1 MKGKVLIVVL
11 ALLLVSAVVFAGGKA
26 ESEEA
31 KELPSQVFI
40 GTNGMTGNHLIP
52 IWATS
57 NPQYMTYPL
66 ILPALTW
73 FNNEVNPI
81 PDLADSIEVNEEAT
95 SFTFTLPKNAEWSDG
110 VPLTAEDVYFTYK
123 LAVDDAFSS
132 SVWSKNLKDIKGL
145 AEYKEGK
152 ADEISGIVV
161 LDDHTVRIDLAV
173 PNSSFLYNTYL
184 GILPKH
190 VLKDVAPEDLGSHS
204 YADAPTV
211 TSGPY
216 DFVEYVETQH
226 IHMRKKENYWG
237 KEAQIEEVFI
247 VMFEEEA
254 TQLAQLAAGELDISS
269 IPSDE
274 VARFEM
280 SDDIGVEPIGGIGY
294 LVTHV
299 DGRTQE
305 YIDKQNAPKEEG
317 GGGGNIDGSK
327 IEKEVKPYLA
337 KKAFRQALAY
347 AVDVDSMIN
356 VVADG
361 YAEPIYSPIF
371 GPSWAVNP
379 NLNEYERDL
388 DKAKSLMKQAGVD
401 FDDSGNALWEG
412 EKIILVY
419 LSNTSERD
427 RKIGEFLQQQFGD
440 IGIRLDLKMVTS
452 SAFITAAIA
461 GDGDLII
468 NAGGRF
474 GADPSVSSAYY
485 TTTAG
490 WASLVMGYSNPKF
503 DELMEKGKA
512 SGDPE
517 VRAEFYHEASA
528 ILNEELPSLF
538 FMTLSSFVGKNP
550 HLKGVRASSD
560 IGYLTWNIADWHFV
574 E

>member
-1 MKGKVLIVVL
+1 MLVMLFSAAVLF
-11 ALLLVSAVVFAGGKA
+11 AAGGA
-26 ESEEA
+26 ESGETDEV
-31 KELPSQVFI
+31 PDQVFI

-52 IWATS
+52 IWGTS
-57 NPQYMTYPL
+57 NPQFMAYPL

-73 FNNEVNPI
+73 FNDEVNPI
-81 PDLADSIEVNEEAT
+81 PDLAESIEVNEDAT
-95 SFTFTLPKNAEWSDG
+95 SYTFHLPENAEWSDG
-110 VPLTAEDVYFTYK
+110 VPLTADDVYFTFK

-132 SVWSKNLKDIKGL
+132 SSWPKNLSDIKGMT
-145 AEYKEGK
+145 EYKEGG

-161 LDDHTVRIDLAV
+161 LDDHTVRIDLSV
-173 PNSSFLYNTYL
+173 SNSSFLYNTYL

-190 VLKDVAPEDLGSHS
+190 VLEDVAPEDLGAHP

-216 DFVEYVETQH
+216 EFVEYIETQH
-226 IHMRKKENYWG
+226 IHMTKKEDYWG
-237 KEAQIEEVFI
+237 EEAQIKDVFI

-254 TQLAQLAAGELDISS
+254 TQLSQLAAGELDISS
-269 IPSDE
+269 IVPAE
-274 VARFEM
+274 IARFER
-280 SDDIGVEPIGGIGY
+280 SDQIEVQPVEGIGY

-299 DGRTQE
+299 DARSQE
-305 YIDKQNAPKEEG
+305 FIDKQNAPTEEG
-317 GGGGNIDGSK
+317 GGGGNLDGSK
-327 IEKEVKPYLA
+327 IEKEVKPYLQ

-347 AVDVDSMIN
+347 AVDIDAMMN

-361 YAEPIYSPIF
+361 YAKPIYSPIF

-379 NLNEYERDL
+379 DLNPYDRDVE
-388 DKAKSLMKQAGVD
+388 KAKSLMKEAGVE

-461 GDGDLII
+461 GEGDLII

-474 GADPSVSSAYY
+474 GADPSVSAAYY
-485 TTTAG
+485 TTSAG
-490 WASLVMGYSNPKF
+490 WARLVMGYSNPEF
-503 DELMEKGKA
+503 DKLMAKGKTSGEA
-512 SGDPE
+512 S
-517 VRAEFYHEASA
+517 VRAEYYHEASA
-528 ILNEELPSLF
+528 ILNDELPSLF
-538 FMTLSSFVGKNP
+538 FMTLSSFVGKDP
-550 HLKGVRASSD
+550 RLMGVKPSAD
-560 IGYLTWNIADWHFV
+560 IGYLTWNIADWYFS